1 MDAQKFGT
9 FIAQCRKEKHM
20 TQTELAKKLM
30 ITDKAVS
37 RWERGK
43 GFPDISLLL
52 PLASA
57 LDLSLT
63 ELMCSE
69 KKSGAAPY
77 PQNDAALA
85 VLMENAVE
93 MNHHTKNRNR
103 SISWLADIT
112 MLVTAVFI
120 KICGYGSIGGGLFAG
135 AFIAF
140 IPIGLHLLIKSR
152 KDSAGRKVY
161 SVLILLGMFLALLL
175 FTFLNVETVFL
186 LWGSF
191 LLFCITVG
199 ILNI

>member
-69 KKSGAAPY
+69 KKIRSSALSPKRCCSGCADGKCGGNESPY
-77 PQNDAALA
+77 KKP
-85 VLMENAVE
+85 EP
-93 MNHHTKNRNR
+93 K
-103 SISWLADIT
+103 
-112 MLVTAVFI
+112 
-120 KICGYGSIGGGLFAG
+120 Y
-135 AFIAF
+135 
-140 IPIGLHLLIKSR
+140 
-152 KDSAGRKVY
+152 
-161 SVLILLGMFLALLL
+161 FLACRHYHACHRSLH
-175 FTFLNVETVFL
+175 
-186 LWGSF
+186 
-191 LLFCITVG
+191 
-199 ILNI
+199 